1 VSDWVKVLVDYASNN
16 LTDRERDLLMGR
28 GVSRDQMALY
38 QLGHLNRSLPDG
50 LPEHFTRWASEKID
64 DVYLFPLTNTMGA
77 VRGFQLRHVDRSI
90 PGYQDYFLDK
100 SEACQF
106 GLGQAIKAMWETR
119 SVYLVEG
126 TFDLFPIQRAM
137 PAVVA
142 TLTAWC
148 SPAMMRVLRRIVD
161 RVYLGYDNDATGLKG
176 HREFVERYGDEFEVY
191 VVQYPKVP
199 GSKIKDPGDLWEAWG
214 DTQLVPFIQ
223 AVLNQSQEI

>member
-1 VSDWVKVLVDYASNN
+1 MNDWAGRLVDYASSN

-28 GVSRDQMALY
+28 GVSSEQMALFR
-38 QLGHLNRSLPDG
+38 LGHLNHNLPEG
-50 LPEHFTRWASEKID
+50 LPEHFTRWAAGKID

-77 VRGFQLRHVDRSI
+77 IRGFQLRHVDRKI
-90 PGYQDYFLDK
+90 PGYQDYFLGK

-126 TFDLFPIQRAM
+126 TFDLFPIQRVT
-137 PAVVA
+137 PAVIA

-176 HREFVERYGDEFEVY
+176 HLEFVERYGDEFEVY
-191 VVQYPKVP
+191 VVQYPA
-199 GSKIKDPGDLWEAWG
+199 KIKDPGDLWEAWG
-214 DTQLVPFIQ
+214 DAQLAPYILSFI
-223 AVLNQSQEI
+223 NQNSQEI